1 MKKSQTITTPQNS
14 EEKYNCNICRDTT
27 WLKTTEN
34 KYVRC
39 SCYKTN
45 LLKKLWI
52 NFGVDPDKIQKLNNY
67 ETFDELTKVVKQKAI
82 KYIENFDLN
91 RNSEKNSFA
100 LLGQSGAGKSH
111 IAIAV
116 GATLLN
122 RDKEPLKVV
131 YMPYIEAT
139 KELKSNVLNEGYYNK
154 LFSRYINADLLI
166 IDDLFR
172 DKLKN
177 GNLIKINGYSVGLT
191 EADIKQI
198 YPILN
203 FRYIN
208 HKPIVISSE
217 CTPEILLNLD
227 EALARRI
234 IVPCEGNITVFEGK
248 KYDYKLRKFAK

>member
-1 MKKSQTITTPQNS
+1 MTPQNL
-14 EEKYNCNICRDTT
+14 EVTYKCIICRDTT
-27 WLKTTEN
+27 WVINEEN
-34 KYVRC
+34 QYVRC
-39 SCYKTN
+39 SCYKKN

-52 NFGVDPDKIQKLNNY
+52 NFGVNPDKIQKINDY
-67 ETFDELTKVVKQKAI
+67 ETYDELTKVVKQKAI

-91 RNSEKNSFA
+91 RNSVKNSFA
-100 LLGQSGAGKSH
+100 LLGQSGAGKSR

-116 GATLLN
+116 GAALLN
-122 RDKEPLKVV
+122 RDKRPLKVA
-131 YMPYIEAT
+131 YMPYIEAI

-154 LFSRYINADLLI
+154 LLSRYLNADLLI

-177 GNLIKINGYSVGLT
+177 GNLIKKNGYSVGLT
-191 EADIKQI
+191 EADLNQI

-203 FRYIN
+203 FRYLN

-217 CTPEILLNLD
+217 CTPEILLSLD

-234 IVPCEGNITVFEGK
+234 IEPCEGNIIAFVGK
-248 KYDYKLRKFAK
+248 KYNYKFRKFAK